1 MDLKFR
7 LKIWFK
13 HDYMKDSRLIYRHG
27 LDSALISHIHM
38 IINLQLHQ
46 YPNDTHTDSLTL
58 TLFPHLFGCTN
69 ANFLS
74 RISIMAALA
83 LLTSTRF
90 ILGMIGRG
98 GCFNRVSEGVGCV
111 ISMISLLCGRVKL
124 RKVIEMGVKA
134 RTRVCERA
142 SECICICCF
151 GLCLR
156 LADQPLCLRAR

>member
-1 MDLKFR
+1 
-7 LKIWFK
+7 
-13 HDYMKDSRLIYRHG
+13 
-27 LDSALISHIHM
+27 
-38 IINLQLHQ
+38 
-46 YPNDTHTDSLTL
+46 
-58 TLFPHLFGCTN
+58 
-69 ANFLS
+69 
-74 RISIMAALA
+74 MAALA